1 MKIYTATH
9 PLEAHMLM
17 QLLHQQGIACELR
30 GEMLFARRD
39 PDGFQQRPFTLVTE
53 TGATNRSAANHPRI
67 SQSPTR
73 RMLAMPR
80 VWGAS

>member
-39 PDGFQQRPFTLVTE
+39 PDGFQQRPFTLVKE

-73 RMLAMPR
+73 RMLAVPR
-80 VWGAS
+80 VWGTS